1 MNPPQLLQQLLYT
14 GNKRFT
20 EFEDQKLRELVE
32 QFGPRTWRRIA
43 QLMPGR
49 TARQCRDRYCNY
61 LSPDFYNEKWT
72 DEEDNLLIEKHK
84 EFGPQWVKI
93 SAFFPGKNANNI
105 KNRWNYRVS
114 RLVQQKEQNQEKGTK
129 DENQKDNIKNNEN
142 NVKIV
147 KNENAKLENQKSQI
161 SLNISPSLVITLE
174 TPDKLTI
181 EKSELENIDETTKF
195 IPPDLFTSSQTF
207 SASFSNGG
215 KAKILFPPISNLLNG
230 KSIGSLFK

>member
-1 MNPPQLLQQLLYT
+1 MNSPQLLQQLFFT

-32 QFGPRTWRRIA
+32 QFGARRWRRIA

-84 EFGPQWVKI
+84 ELGPQWVKI
-93 SAFFPGKNANNI
+93 AAFFPGKNANNI

-114 RLVQQKEQNQEKGTK
+114 RMVQQQVLSKDKKTDDEDDLKETNI
-129 DENQKDNIKNNEN
+129 ENTPTLEN
-142 NVKIV
+142 NSKIS
-147 KNENAKLENQKSQI
+147 NNKSSKI
-161 SLNISPSLVITLE
+161 FLDISPSLAIRLDA
-174 TPDKLTI
+174 PDKLTI
-181 EKSELENIDETTKF
+181 EKSELENENTSF
-195 IPPDLFTSSQTF
+195 IPPDLVTSSQTL
-207 SASFSNGG
+207 SNRFSNGE
-215 KAKILFPPISNLLNG
+215 KAKILFPPISRLLSEN
-230 KSIGSLFK
+230 SLSSVFQ

>member
-1 MNPPQLLQQLLYT
+1 MNPQQYLQQLLYT

-32 QFGPRTWRRIA
+32 QFGPRRWRRIA

-84 EFGPQWVKI
+84 ELGPQWVKI
-93 SAFFPGKNANNI
+93 AAFFPGKNANNI

-114 RLVQQKEQNQEKGTK
+114 RMVQQKEKDQENDKTAGNQTDNEK
-129 DENQKDNIKNNEN
+129 
-142 NVKIV
+142 NVPSTI
-147 KNENAKLENQKSQI
+147 NKLHEIRTNSI
-161 SLNISPSLVITLE
+161 LHISPSLTITLLE
-174 TPDKLTI
+174 PDDLTI
-181 EKSELENIDETTKF
+181 EKDELERGKSKF

-207 SASFSNGG
+207 SSSLSSGE
-215 KAKILFPPISNLLNG
+215 KPKILFPPISKLLDG
-230 KSIGSLFK
+230 KSIGSLF